1 MYQSQDKRAWNRG
14 VRLAGIWKRAKAN
27 LLNWDK
33 KCVAWAKAHRLE
45 GWMGHIPAC
54 LLCVG
59 SLALLI
65 LSSGFI
71 LKIIVISLFLVCL
84 FFPTSSSREGSSKDS
99 IGRSY
104 KNPTAYDSN
113 GELGPGHYADN
124 YKTSDDY

>member
-1 MYQSQDKRAWNRG
+1 MYQSQEKRAWNRG
-14 VRLAGIWKRAKAN
+14 VRLAEIWKRAKAN

-33 KCVAWAKAHRLE
+33 KCVVWAKAHRLG

-71 LKIIVISLFLVCL
+71 LKAVVIFLFLMCL
-84 FFPTSSSREGSSKDS
+84 LFPASSSQDGTNKDS
-99 IGRSY
+99 IGSSY

-113 GELGPGHYADN
+113 GELGPGHYADS